1 MRDAATTDFLC
12 VTDLLKA
19 TPREEGGSRF
29 VYVEASRQS
38 RDVQGEVVLA
48 KALADAATQYS
59 RFGNIDID
67 HLTIPSVAAR
77 CGISEPQLW
86 EIGRPVEV
94 HADGRDTMVKGEIYR
109 GEGRLAEKANM
120 FWASLTEI
128 SPPKRWYPSIGG
140 RTLDRVTT
148 EDPLTKAQTTFIR
161 AVSWTNIA
169 FSATPV
175 NQDVPTVSTVPFGVL
190 AKSWGEQGFDLT
202 KALGAEGMTAGYGT
216 DSATL
221 SGGGAL
227 RGQSLDDKLQSYFD
241 FRERVSGALRKGIC
255 GQGRD
260 AIAEYA
266 VRHLNQPMNRAAE
279 WAGKFLSDVADEMR
293 KHQRT
298 I

>member
-1 MRDAATTDFLC
+1 MRDASTTDFLC

-19 TPREEGGSRF
+19 TPREEAGRRF
-29 VYVEASRQS
+29 VYVEASRET

-48 KALADAATQYS
+48 KALADAAQQYA

-77 CGISEPQLW
+77 CGITEPQLW

-94 HADGRDTMVKGEIYR
+94 NGTLVKGEIYK

-120 FWASLTEI
+120 FWSSLTEI

-140 RTLDRVTT
+140 RTLDRV
-148 EDPLTKAQTTFIR
+148 EGQDPLTKATTTYIR
-161 AVSWTNIA
+161 AISWTNIA

-190 AKSWGEQGFDLT
+190 AKSFGPQGFDLGA
-202 KALGAEGMTAGYGT
+202 ALAKSEGATLTAGYGT

-227 RGQSLDDKLQSYFD
+227 RGQSLDNGGHSYFD

-260 AIAEYA
+260 AIAEHA
-266 VRHLNQPMNRAAE
+266 VRHLNMPMNRAVE
-279 WAGKFLSDVADEMR
+279 WAGRFLSDVSGELR
-293 KHQRT
+293 KHQGK